1 MKEFKSHTIH
11 HIDICEIEE
20 MPLPAFP
27 SLCHIWWESIPLGH
41 LWIDANIAGK
51 IEFKTKIAEQISAG
65 IGYYVAQSGA
75 KNIDNWKDLFLSGA
89 INKLE
94 ALFVQILSPQ
104 ELSWQKEIGQPISI
118 VICTR
123 NRAEHLDHCIKA
135 ILANSDTDFELIVVD
150 NASDDDSTRR
160 IAANYK
166 DVRYISE
173 PRKGLDIARN
183 TGAQN
188 AQYNIIA
195 YTDDDVVV
203 DREWVS
209 KLKKCFTDHTVMS
222 VTGQVF
228 PVALNTKSQYIFER
242 YWGFN
247 KGYVPYT
254 FDHNYFMAKVD
265 YGVPVWDI
273 GAGANMAFRR
283 EVFDLVGWFDERLD
297 VGAAGCSGD
306 SEFWY
311 RILAEG
317 WNCYY
322 CPQMYVYHNHREN
335 EEALNNQVF
344 NYIRGQVASLM
355 VQYERYGHKGNLLR
369 VKKSLQQY
377 YLKRLAKRIFK
388 GNNDRESTL
397 MTEIKG
403 YQAGKK
409 YYKSAKNLAPYQ
421 LKAYNKH
428 LIKAGE
434 ITGTPLVSVIV
445 TCYNYGQYLKT
456 CLESILSQTYP
467 NIEQILINDGSTDN
481 SLAIAKEFPS
491 VQIHTTQRVGVSAA
505 RNIGVQLS
513 KGEFV
518 VFVDADDYLY
528 PNAVELNL
536 WWFKAYPHCAFI
548 SGGHNKV
555 HQNGKWLES
564 CNGFMRLEHNYLTL
578 LQNNYIGFPATV
590 MFRRELFFTYHFDTQ
605 LPHCEDY
612 DLTLNIAKYLPT
624 VTHDKP
630 IAAYRQHGAN
640 KSANKAKMLET
651 IKIILN
657 KHLEKAENDEI
668 REAIDQGIENWTNYY
683 QNI

>member
-1 MKEFKSHTIH
+1 MKEFNSYTIH
-11 HIDICEIEE
+11 HIDICEVEE
-20 MPLPAFP
+20 MPLPSFP
-27 SLCHIWWESIPLGH
+27 CICYIWWESIPLGH
-41 LWIDANIAGK
+41 LWMDTNIAGK
-51 IEFKTKIAEQISAG
+51 IEFKTKIAEQISDG
-65 IGYYVAQSGA
+65 IGYYVTKSGV
-75 KNIDNWKDLFLSGA
+75 KNIDNWKDLFIAGA
-89 INKLE
+89 TNKLE
-94 ALFVQILSPQ
+94 ALCVQIMSPQ
-104 ELSWQKEIGQPISI
+104 ELSWQKEIRQTISI

-123 NRAEHLDHCIKA
+123 NRAQHVDNCIKA
-135 ILANSDTDFELIVVD
+135 ILANSDTVFELIVVD

-160 IAANYK
+160 VVANYNN
-166 DVRYISE
+166 VRYISE

-209 KLKKCFTDHTVMS
+209 KLKKCFNDPTVMS

-228 PVALNTKSQYIFER
+228 PIALNTRSQYIFER

-254 FDHNYFMAKVD
+254 FDHDYFMSKLEL
-265 YGVPVWDI
+265 GVPVWDI

-322 CPQMYVYHNHREN
+322 CPQMYVYHNHRET
-335 EEALNNQVF
+335 EEALTNQVF
-344 NYIRGQVASLM
+344 NYMRGQVASLI
-355 VQYERYGHKGNLLR
+355 VQHERYGHKGNLLR
-369 VKKSLQQY
+369 VKKILPKD
-377 YLKRLAKRIFK
+377 YLRRFGKRLIK

-403 YQAGKK
+403 FKAGKK
-409 YYKSAKNLAPYQ
+409 YYKSVKNVTPYPVIEN
-421 LKAYNKH
+421 NKP
-428 LIKAGE
+428 LIPQGE

-456 CLESILSQTYP
+456 CLESILGQVYP
-467 NIEQILINDGSTDN
+467 NIEIILINDGSTDN
-481 SLAIAKEFPS
+481 SLAVVKGFPT

-536 WWFKAYPHCAFI
+536 WWFMAYPNSAFI

-555 HQNGKWLES
+555 DQNGKWLES
-564 CNGFMRLEHNYLTL
+564 CNGFMRLENNYLTL

-590 MFRRELFFTYHFDTQ
+590 MFRRELFFKYHFDTQ

-612 DLTLNIAKYLPT
+612 DLTLNIAKHLPT

-630 IAAYRQHGAN
+630 IAAYRLHGAN
-640 KSANKAKMLET
+640 KSINKVKMLE
-651 IKIILN
+651 IVKIILN
-657 KHLEKAENDEI
+657 KHLEKTDNDEI
-668 REAIDQGIENWTNYY
+668 REAIERGIENFTAYY
-683 QNI
+683 NR